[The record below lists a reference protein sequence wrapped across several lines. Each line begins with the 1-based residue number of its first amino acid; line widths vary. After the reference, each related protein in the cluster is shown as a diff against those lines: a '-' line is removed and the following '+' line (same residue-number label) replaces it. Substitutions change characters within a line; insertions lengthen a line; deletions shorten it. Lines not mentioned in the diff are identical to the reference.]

1 MSSGLSPVADVTEAT
16 PSTPSEPET
25 TSPVSD
31 EEKKKSH
38 WRRWRLLIQ
47 VVIGVSFLLAWQ
59 YLPEV
64 DALADRYKF
73 LNSFFI
79 SSPTEIADWVWKLT
93 FGEGTNGITL
103 WPYLRTT
110 VWAALV
116 GVTIGL
122 SLGALAGLI
131 FSNSKKLA
139 EVIRPFIVL
148 ANSVPRVAIIPI
160 FVVIAGP
167 TARASILSVVAVV
180 FFLGFFNAL
189 QGGSSIPQRMLDNAH
204 LLGASQISIMRT
216 IRLPMVLSWTFAAG
230 PNAISFGLVV
240 AVTTELLAGV
250 KGMGQLLQT
259 SMVNANA
266 DLTFAVIVVLSVV
279 GLIMY
284 GAATLLRDFL
294 LRWDVKS

>member
-1 MSSGLSPVADVTEAT
+1 MSSDLSPVTEVTPA
-16 PSTPSEPET
+16 TPSEPATAEPF
-25 TSPVSD
+25 SPG
-31 EEKKKSH
+31 EKKSR
-38 WRRWRLLIQ
+38 WRTYRLLIQ
-47 VVIGVSFLLAWQ
+47 ITIGVSFLLAWQ
-59 YLPEV
+59 YLPEI

-79 SSPTEIADWVWKLT
+79 SSPLETADWIWKLVAGT
-93 FGEGTNGITL
+93 GTNGITL

-110 VWAALV
+110 IWASLV

-122 SLGALAGLI
+122 TMGALAGLI

-139 EVIRPFIVL
+139 ETIRPFIVL

-167 TARASILSVVAVV
+167 TTRASILSVIAVV

-189 QGGSSIPQRMLDNAH
+189 QGGSSIPERMLDNAR

-216 IRLPMVLSWTFAAG
+216 IRLPMVLSWTFAAV
-230 PNAISFGLVV
+230 PNAISFGLIV

-279 GLIMY
+279 GLVMY
-284 GAATLLRDFL
+284 GAATVLRDFL

>member
-16 PSTPSEPET
+16 PSTPSEPTT
-25 TSPVSD
+25 TSSSMVD
-31 EEKKKSH
+31 KKKSH
-38 WRRWRLLIQ
+38 WRWWRLLIQ
-47 VVIGVSFLLAWQ
+47 VAIGVSFLLAWQ

-79 SSPTEIADWVWKLT
+79 SSPTEIADWVGKLT
-93 FGEGTNGITL
+93 FGSGTNGITL

-131 FSNSKKLA
+131 FSNSKKLS

-204 LLGASQISIMRT
+204 LLGASQIGIMRT
-216 IRLPMVLSWTFAAG
+216 IRLPMVLSWTFAAV